1 MKTKVMITA
10 ALAIGVASAAL
21 AHSGATGIVKERM
34 VAMSAM
40 GDAVKAVAPMM
51 SGEAAYEAAAVR
63 QAAELI
69 GAHAGN
75 AMTELF
81 PEDNENA
88 ASYVKD
94 AIWKDWDTFTGLA
107 EQLHTYS
114 EGLALAAENG
124 LASSEG
130 GMADAGAMMGGD
142 AMMGSGDM
150 MGGGGM
156 MADAT
161 MGREELAEMPADAVF
176 AMVSDTCSSC
186 HTRFRTEAK

>member
-1 MKTKVMITA
+1 MKIKGLIPA

-21 AHSGATGIVKERM
+21 AHTGATGIVKERM

-51 SGEAAYEAAAVR
+51 SGEAAYDAAAVR
-63 QAAELI
+63 EAADLI
-69 GAHAGN
+69 GKHADS

-94 AIWKDWDTFTGLA
+94 AIWEDWDTFTELA
-107 EQLHTYS
+107 DRLNTYS

-130 GMADAGAMMGGD
+130 GMADTGAMMGGD
-142 AMMGSGDM
+142 AMMGSDNM
-150 MGGGGM
+150 MGGGSM
-156 MADAT
+156 MSDVT
-161 MGREELAEMPADAVF
+161 MGPEDLAEMPADAVF

-186 HTRFRTEAK
+186 HTRFRAEAK

>member
-1 MKTKVMITA
+1 MKIKGLIPA

-21 AHSGATGIVKERM
+21 AHTGATGIVKERM

-51 SGEAAYEAAAVR
+51 SGEAAYDAAAVR
-63 QAAELI
+63 EAAELI
-69 GAHAGN
+69 GSHAGT

-81 PEDNENA
+81 REDNENA

-94 AIWKDWDTFTGLA
+94 AIWQDWDTFADLA
-107 EQLHTYS
+107 ERLHTYS

-124 LASSEG
+124 LASSES
-130 GMADAGAMMGGD
+130 GMADAGAMMGGN
-142 AMMGSGDM
+142 AMMGSDDM
-150 MGGGGM
+150 MGGSGM
-156 MADAT
+156 MAGAT

-176 AMVSDTCSSC
+176 AMVSNTCSAC

>member
-1 MKTKVMITA
+1 
-10 ALAIGVASAAL
+10 
-21 AHSGATGIVKERM
+21 
-34 VAMSAM
+34 MSAM

-51 SGEAAYEAAAVR
+51 SGEAAYDAAAVR
-63 QAAELI
+63 EAAELI
-69 GAHAGN
+69 GSHAGT

-94 AIWKDWDTFTGLA
+94 AIWQDWDTFADLA
-107 EQLHTYS
+107 ERLHTYS

-124 LASSEG
+124 LASSES
-130 GMADAGAMMGGD
+130 GMADAGAMMGGN
-142 AMMGSGDM
+142 AMMGSDDM
-150 MGGGGM
+150 MGGSGM
-156 MADAT
+156 MAGAT

-176 AMVSDTCSSC
+176 AMVSNTCSAC

>member
-1 MKTKVMITA
+1 MNTKRIFAGVA
-10 ALAIGVASAAL
+10 AIGLASAAL
-21 AHSGATGIVKERM
+21 AHTGATGIVKERM

-40 GDAVKAVAPMM
+40 GDAVKEISPMM
-51 SGEAAYEAAAVR
+51 SGEADYDAAAVR
-63 QAAELI
+63 EAAEVI
-69 GAHAGN
+69 GMHAGET
-75 AMTELF
+75 MTRLF
-81 PEDNENA
+81 PEDNENE

-94 AIWKDWDTFTGLA
+94 AIWEDWETFAELA
-107 EQLHTYS
+107 ERLHSYS

-124 LASSEG
+124 LGSSQD
-130 GMADAGAMMGGD
+130 GMADAGAMMGGGD
-142 AMMGSGDM
+142 MMGSGSM
-150 MGGGGM
+150 MGGGM